1 MGVKI
6 SGLTAKG
13 ATIADTDLVEV
24 SQSAG
29 GGLYTSRSVTGANI
43 KALVT
48 DANMTTSDITTN
60 DVSTAKH
67 GFAPKAPNDTA
78 KFLRGDGTWA
88 VPASGSSSGKFG
100 VPDANGAYTYYATL
114 ALAIAAA
121 SAGDTIEMFTDV
133 TDSTSTPVELKP
145 NVNINGNGHTYN
157 HTSNSGA
164 TFTIT
169 DTAGTKNGDIN
180 LYNFN
185 IKRTTTASSGDPI
198 FTASSSYTYIY
209 NTFNFYGCKVSYTS
223 TSGATPCFY
232 GGNLSQAIINGL
244 DFTSN
249 GSGNAI
255 STFFLVDVNNSIINC
270 TGTSSGISTT
280 GTIKNCII
288 NITSGVGISASTPYE
303 CTVFAST
310 SGTCFRTP
318 VAYNCTAFSNTGL
331 CFDGSYLGTNTVYN
345 CIARTTSGVGYWSS
359 NCISSSAFA
368 TTGKTID
375 LHFNYGAD
383 AYKFYNNFFYASTAP
398 AVDISSVTIMD
409 SSIFCGWN
417 SASGHGIR
425 MSGTTGVISNNI
437 IDVSNTSA
445 NCINSAA
452 ASTLKYSINTF
463 KGATTSVNA
472 NVTQGMVN
480 NQDTKGNIVI

>member
-13 ATIADTDLVEV
+13 ATIADTDLVEIA
-24 SQSAG
+24 QSAG

-60 DVSTAKH
+60 DVSTSKH

-88 VPASGSSSGKFG
+88 VPASGSSSGRFG
-100 VPDANGAYTYYATL
+100 IADSNGAYTFYTTL

-121 SAGDTIEMFTDV
+121 TSGQTIEMFADV
-133 TDSTSTPVELKP
+133 TDSTSTPVELK
-145 NVNINGNGHTYN
+145 VGVGINGNGHTYN
-157 HTSNSGA
+157 HTSNSGV

-169 DTAGTKNGDIN
+169 DTAGTKSGDIN
-180 LYNFN
+180 LYNLN
-185 IKRTTTASSGDPI
+185 IKRTTTASSGAAI
-198 FTASSSYTYIY
+198 FSASSTYTYLY

-223 TSGATPCFY
+223 TSGATPCFL
-232 GGNLSQAIINGL
+232 GGNLSIATINGL

-249 GSGNAI
+249 GSGTAI
-255 STFFLVDVNNSIINC
+255 NSALSSDSNNCIINC
-270 TGTSSGISTT
+270 TGTSGGIGGV

-288 NITSGVGISASTPYE
+288 NTTSGIGVSGPIPYE

-310 SGTCFRTP
+310 SGTCFRTET
-318 VAYNCTAFSNTGL
+318 AYNCTAFSNTGY
-331 CFDGSYLGTNTVYN
+331 CFDGSYLGANTVYN
-345 CIARTTSGVGYWSS
+345 CIARTTSGVCYWSS

-375 LHFNYGAD
+375 LHYNYGAD
-383 AYKFYNNFFYASTAP
+383 AYKFYNNFFFASTAP
-398 AVDISSVTIMD
+398 AVDTSSVTIMD